1 MSKHYLVGESS
12 REAVRL
18 QAAQFLEK
26 YADAVDTDEPVKL
39 PITFEAHQ
47 PGDDSEV
54 TVIFIAD
61 SFARWKAH
69 AMSTNLRGDVVVEGE
84 DDEPAEKQRGLLM
97 IWRDVP
103 ELEGVGAVEL
113 EVLDEDDLPVY

>member
-39 PITFEAHQ
+39 PIKFEAHQ

-69 AMSTNLRGDVVVEGE
+69 ATSTNLRGDVVVEGE
-84 DDEPAEKQRGLLM
+84 DGEPAEKQRGLLM

-103 ELEGVGAVEL
+103 EIEGVGAVEL